1 MSIVGCAIR
10 AKLLDQE
17 AKEFIQK
24 NPDAVVIQ
32 L

>member
-10 AKLLDQE
+10 AKLIDLE
-17 AKEFIQK
+17 AKEFIK
-24 NPDAVVIQ
+24 NNPDAVVIQ